1 MRQSD
6 KPCALVITELFMP
19 TKGGTA
25 VWFDEVYRR
34 LGGKCIHI
42 ITSLVPGSD
51 KHDSGHPN
59 SIHRLNLKRYR
70 WMKPESLGMYIKL
83 FLYSFKVA
91 FTEPVNTVHAGRV
104 LPEGMIAL
112 LIGRIFH
119 KPVVVYAHG
128 EEITTWVTP
137 LKSRIL
143 GFVYRNV
150 DKVIANSDYTKRLL
164 LDMKVKSERIELI
177 YPGVDISRFR
187 PEADTRKLK
196 ERIQAGHSKLI
207 LSVGRLARRKG
218 FDQVI
223 RSIPYLVD
231 RSIDVHY
238 AIIGIGEDL
247 DYLEELA
254 EKLGISDR
262 VHLLGH
268 VDPDEL
274 PLWYNVADVFAMPN
288 REVNGDTEGFGMVYI
303 EAAACGV
310 PSVAGNAGGTGSAVI
325 HGETGYRVD
334 GDQLMQVATVLEKML
349 TESEL
354 AAKLGERAL
363 ERAREEF
370 SWEAIALRTKSLM

>member
-1 MRQSD
+1 MRQND

-42 ITSLVPGSD
+42 ITSLVPGSG
-51 KHDSGHPN
+51 KHDSDHPN

-70 WMKPESLGMYIKL
+70 WMKPESLLMYIKL

-91 FTEPVNTVHAGRV
+91 FAEPITTVHAGRV

-112 LIGRIFH
+112 LVGRAFR
-119 KPVVVYAHG
+119 KSVVVYAHG
-128 EEITTWVTP
+128 EEITTWITP
-137 LKSRIL
+137 LKSRML
-143 GFVYRNV
+143 SFVYRSV
-150 DKVIANSDYTKRLL
+150 DKVIANSDYTKKLL
-164 LDMKVKSERIELI
+164 VDMKVKPERIELI
-177 YPGVDISRFR
+177 YPGVDTNRFR
-187 PEADTRKLK
+187 PDMDARKLK
-196 ERIQAGHSKLI
+196 QRIQADHSKLI
-207 LSVGRLARRKG
+207 LSVGRLTRRKG

-223 RSIPYLVD
+223 RSIPYLTD
-231 RSIDVHY
+231 RAIDVHY
-238 AIIGIGEDL
+238 AIIGIGEDMG
-247 DYLEELA
+247 YLEEMS
-254 EKLGISDR
+254 EELGISDR

-268 VDPDEL
+268 VDPEEL
-274 PLWYNVADVFAMPN
+274 PLWYNAADVFAMPN
-288 REVNGDTEGFGMVYI
+288 REVNGDTEGFGMVFI

-334 GDQLMQVATVLEKML
+334 GDQLKQVATVLEKML
-349 TESEL
+349 TENEL
-354 AAKLGERAL
+354 TARLGARAL